1 MESTAPKHGR
11 PAPSRS
17 RGGSAFS
24 PLPLAQM
31 LTATAFL
38 IASPILLI
46 MEKWIPG
53 WCAMVIGMLL
63 SLMQFGR

>member
-1 MESTAPKHGR
+1 
-11 PAPSRS
+11 
-17 RGGSAFS
+17 
-24 PLPLAQM
+24 M